1 MGQIISQLAKILRQV
16 NSFLIFEQFRELI
29 GSQAMRLDNP
39 IFRMFAS
46 QLLQGLADSLTI
58 LIKNQNL
65 TRLADKVILLA
76 HQRI

>member
-16 NSFLIFEQFRELI
+16 NPFLIFEQFRELI
-29 GSQAMRLDNP
+29 GSQAMRLDDP
-39 IFRMFAS
+39 ISGVFAS

-58 LIKNQNL
+58 LIKNHNL

>member
-1 MGQIISQLAKILRQV
+1 
-16 NSFLIFEQFRELI
+16 
-29 GSQAMRLDNP
+29 MRLDNP

-65 TRLADKVILLA
+65 TRLADKVILLT